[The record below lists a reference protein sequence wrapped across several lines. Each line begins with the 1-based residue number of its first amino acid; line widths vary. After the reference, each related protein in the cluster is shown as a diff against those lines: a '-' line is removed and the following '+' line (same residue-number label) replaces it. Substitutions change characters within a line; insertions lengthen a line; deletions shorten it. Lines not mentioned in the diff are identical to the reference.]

1 MQEIFFLMR
10 PGFTF
15 LVSLILKITELGHHT
30 RIIPTKIL
38 RCHCIQLK
46 LVFRL
51 QHSEGELLTRS
62 SLMKPLTF
70 KDTKDSFLNHL

>member
-15 LVSLILKITELGHHT
+15 LVSLILKITELG
-30 RIIPTKIL
+30 IIPTMIL